1 MATQE
6 IGIEYEGHQVIVPYD
21 VVVLIV
27 HAKETAGFP
36 FQPYTTLVDKYI
48 ADIIKSYAADRNSE
62 DVCYDYRALMNG
74 FEVLKIWARVLEK
87 GGIRN
92 CYHDQTLK
100 PAAAIFK
107 ELNGTIQK
115 MAPVRGYDAVDHL
128 LFRKLRS
135 QWKKAW
141 DDEED
146 FRMELDEETEWE
158 DDNPSN
164 PARKFTPGAMLPT
177 PRGESAK
184 IRSVRQF
191 QHHPTMFH
199 H

>member
-62 DVCYDYRALMNG
+62 DGCYDYRALMNG

-92 CYHDQTLK
+92 CYPDQTLK

-107 ELNGTIQK
+107 ELNDTIQK

-146 FRMELDEETEWE
+146 FLVPCFRLRVESLQRYEVYG
-158 DDNPSN
+158 
-164 PARKFTPGAMLPT
+164 KFSIILQCFITNH
-177 PRGESAK
+177 AK
-184 IRSVRQF
+184 QIVLTNEYGNSYRIQ
-191 QHHPTMFH
+191 
-199 H
+199 